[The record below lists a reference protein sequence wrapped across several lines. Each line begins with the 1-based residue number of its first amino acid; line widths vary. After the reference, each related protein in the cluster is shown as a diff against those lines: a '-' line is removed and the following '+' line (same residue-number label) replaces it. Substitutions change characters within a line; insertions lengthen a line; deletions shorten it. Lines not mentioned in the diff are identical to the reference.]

1 MIANQAWRA
10 LHVPVRHGYS
20 PPDVSSK
27 FQSHR
32 VFIVIIIITV
42 IIIIII
48 IIIIINIIIIIIIII
63 NITNEIKKKTGFT
76 LNPQRP
82 RFTPVV

>member
-48 IIIIINIIIIIIIII
+48 IIIIINIIIIIIII
-63 NITNEIKKKTGFT
+63 NITNEFKKKTGFT